1 MTPITQVKYTRAL
14 ICCLSIVN
22 LFHREVLV
30 RYYIFMPPRVLI
42 LYDYFKCAV
51 YFGNVRM

>member
-30 RYYIFMPPRVLI
+30 CYYIFMPPRVLI